1 MVKKLNPVGII
12 LSLVFVS
19 AGKAQLPYSR
29 PIIASHS
36 NKDFTDHFASV
47 SYGSALR
54 GMGIG
59 LGSSF
64 QIRKNNHLVFETGL
78 AGGWDS
84 AAFEDHHWKMGYV
97 GAGLSSTS
105 EFSEFNLEIQ
115 AGLGYQLNRLFTV
128 DPDDYYLRYSMGH
141 AYGWFQLYM
150 ARKFNIVDLGVGF
163 RANGYFRTG
172 SYGLISGNDGLN
184 ALNNLKNL
192 SGNAQIEPLAYANF
206 FITEDEGTVLGV
218 QVAGNLQRQ
227 NNLLNRTST
236 PVLWHISLRYAF

>member
-1 MVKKLNPVGII
+1 MVKLIKHLAFGICLLYAI
-12 LSLVFVS
+12 ESE
-19 AGKAQLPYSR
+19 AQLPYSR
-29 PIIASHS
+29 PVIASHS
-36 NKDFTDHFASV
+36 NVDFTDHFASV
-47 SYGSALR
+47 SYGSAIR

-84 AAFEDHHWKMGYV
+84 AAFEDHHWKMGYF

-105 EFSEFNLEIQ
+105 DFSEFKLEIQ

-128 DPDDYYLRYSMGH
+128 DPDDYYLRYSMSH
-141 AYGWFQLYM
+141 AYAWFQLYM
-150 ARKFNIVDLGVGF
+150 SRKFNIVDLGVGF

-172 SYGLISGNDGLN
+172 SYGIISGNDGIN

-192 SGNAQIEPLAYANF
+192 SGNAQIEPVAYANF
-206 FITEDEGTVLGV
+206 FITEDQGTVLGA

-227 NNLLNRTST
+227 NNLLNRSTT